1 MTAHMPFTEIHQ
13 LFIFVPFPSS
23 FSVLIYLHMLTPIS
37 HEYQDLYEQM
47 ETDIRLTF
55 LKCLK
60 II

>member
-37 HEYQDLYEQM
+37 HEYQDLYE
-47 ETDIRLTF
+47 
-55 LKCLK
+55 
-60 II
+60 